1 MAYRGYKYRLYPN
14 DEARAFFARC
24 FGATRYCYN
33 YCVREYDAALK
44 EGRELSGFDIAA
56 RLREH
61 TKDLKWMAGVDYYV
75 KEFAPKRFDN
85 ALMKY
90 KRHEANRPREHKKG
104 ERPSVSYTTS
114 GDTIKV
120 DFKHDLVQLP
130 KIGLVRARLHRSF
143 DGEITSATIKRE
155 ADGKYYIS
163 LTVSSEDVAAP
174 MKPHSEAGTVGVDVG
189 LRHLATLSDGTSIDL
204 PDTRRSLARIDFLKK
219 RLSFAQ
225 PGSKR
230 YYRTKLQ
237 IARLHHHLANVTKDA
252 HHKAAARLCR
262 DYDTICME
270 TLNVK
275 GMRQGKGSNKTAA
288 EVAFNAELHRS
299 ALALFHDRVERKAA
313 DTGTNFVKIDRWEP
327 STKRCHR
334 CGYVLDSID
343 LDTKEWTCPE
353 CGTRHDRDVNAAINI
368 RNLGIEK
375 LQERSTTRTLPP
387 AEGNVKPA
395 KKTTAG
401 YDLRTG
407 KRTVRI
413 NRPPKAQIAI
423 GSAPPRIFYNIH
435 RLEPDHPFR
444 YFNMCALGRIAGL
457 PNHTVAKYIDEGRFI
472 EPTPEN
478 TEVNIKLL
486 KGIKS
491 ASASLRKIRLSEC
504 EIGDVPEKLVEINKV
519 LRISSA
525 LRERFRFQCPFAQ
538 WKNQCF
544 PKFMI
549 DEMNEIVTAGF
560 LNKIDT
566 IAYEYLKPL
575 LPQEPL
581 KAIQPTR
588 LLRREMKDDSL
599 IEPSDDPNILSYE
612 DRLLPI
618 IRPWFFYRSCHVIQ
632 DTFEKIVGK
641 GTFFRPH
648 NCTKTRMSTFVNALY
663 QVAETL
669 SEIDTTVEGTR
680 ARMDQF
686 YYINEKYVNLTEIVR
701 RNFCFDKPTA
711 VYYFKRAG
719 KYTPEYYNKHYH
731 EIMLIIT
738 HDIPALIRESAICL
752 SVVYQ
757 L

>member
-1 MAYRGYKYRLYPN
+1 MAYRGYKYRIYPN

-90 KRHEANRPREHKKG
+90 KRHEANRPHEHKKG

-114 GDTIKV
+114 GDNIKV

-143 DGEITSATIKRE
+143 DGEIASATIKRE

-189 LRHLATLSDGTSIDL
+189 LRHLATLSDGTFIDL
-204 PDTRRSLARIDFLKK
+204 PDTQRSLARIVFLKK
-219 RLSFAQ
+219 RLSLAK

-237 IARLHHHLANVTKDA
+237 IARLYHHLANVTKDA
-252 HHKAAARLCR
+252 HRKAAARLCR

-288 EVAFNAELHRS
+288 EVAFNAELHRA

-327 STKRCHR
+327 STKRCHV
-334 CGYVLDSID
+334 CGHVLDSID

-353 CGTRHDRDVNAAINI
+353 CGTHHDRDVNAAINI

-375 LQERSTTRTLPP
+375 LQERATTRILPP

-401 YDLRTG
+401 CDLRTG

-423 GSAPPRIFYNIH
+423 GSAPPRIFYLPRIEFPEVFSLL
-435 RLEPDHPFR
+435 RLHKLVKRKGIPVSALNTWCTNGVENSKQDV
-444 YFNMCALGRIAGL
+444 FNCFL
-457 PNHTVAKYIDEGRFI
+457 NE
-472 EPTPEN
+472 
-478 TEVNIKLL
+478 LL
-486 KGIKS
+486 KFAEECRVLNIQTLKREDVS
-491 ASASLRKIRLSEC
+491 AILLK
-504 EIGDVPEKLVEINKV
+504 
-519 LRISSA
+519 
-525 LRERFRFQCPFAQ
+525 
-538 WKNQCF
+538 
-544 PKFMI
+544 
-549 DEMNEIVTAGF
+549 MN
-560 LNKIDT
+560 
-566 IAYEYLKPL
+566 
-575 LPQEPL
+575 
-581 KAIQPTR
+581 
-588 LLRREMKDDSL
+588 
-599 IEPSDDPNILSYE
+599 
-612 DRLLPI
+612 
-618 IRPWFFYRSCHVIQ
+618 
-632 DTFEKIVGK
+632 
-641 GTFFRPH
+641 
-648 NCTKTRMSTFVNALY
+648 
-663 QVAETL
+663 
-669 SEIDTTVEGTR
+669 
-680 ARMDQF
+680 
-686 YYINEKYVNLTEIVR
+686 KYVNMGMFTENAFHHGLMFTYWRSTPKYAEEVYIINDFYNNQLPAQIEEFVRGYRPLLEKKDSIVVNTILESEIIQKR
-701 RNFCFDKPTA
+701 KTKLKEMTTRDEQVFDIFNRHVLDCIRPAWLADTSGLPLSLLEEKHKEGKLYKLDDSPVWY
-711 VYYFKRAG
+711 VYKIFDALVKIAQQVRTIR
-719 KYTPEYYNKHYH
+719 TPEGDNEKLFDFMLNIDKYYMNMTALMERNHKRSDRKSIHVFGPQERDYYLSNYDYIFSYYTRIEVSSFVFILANYIREKHY
-731 EIMLIIT
+731 IQ
-738 HDIPALIRESAICL
+738 DDR
-752 SVVYQ
+752 
-757 L
+757 